1 MEYAM
6 NESICVSVIIPAYQ
20 AENYLEA
27 CVNSVLTQSCSN
39 IEVIL
44 TDDGS
49 TDKTPGLCDRFQ
61 AKDARIHVIHQ
72 ENGGLSA
79 ARNAALSIA
88 SGDYVL
94 FLDADDFWDDS
105 EAVSRLVGRIQ
116 KTNADVLNFSYKKF
130 YEDTN
135 EKIPYFQE
143 IPSMPETL
151 SGRKEQIDYMT
162 ENGLYIASA
171 CNKLVRREILTNPAM
186 SFEKGIFSEDIV
198 WCLKL
203 LLEAKTMDFV
213 CENFYCYRQRKGS
226 ISHTIDDKK
235 CQDLCDN
242 ILKCA
247 DFLEKADE
255 DVKPS
260 AERYTA
266 YQLGTFIKNQA
277 LAERKQ
283 KECIQKLKGLKGL
296 LRNYGN
302 SRKLKIL
309 DLCCRLIGFQGTCSL
324 ARLAYLPRRTGGAK

>member
-1 MEYAM
+1 M
-6 NESICVSVIIPAYQ
+6 NKPPKISVIIPAYQ
-20 AENYLEA
+20 AEDYLEA
-27 CVNSVLTQSCSN
+27 CVNSVLTQSYSN
-39 IEVIL
+39 MEVIL

-49 TDKTPGLCDRFQ
+49 TDKTPDFCDRIK
-61 AKDARIHVIHQ
+61 AKDPRIHVIHQ

-79 ARNAALSIA
+79 ARNSALSIA

-105 EAVSRLVGRIQ
+105 EAVSHLVGRIQ

-130 YEDTN
+130 YEDTS
-135 EKIPYFQE
+135 EKIPYFHE
-143 IPSMPETL
+143 LPSMPETL
-151 SGRKEQIDYMT
+151 SGRKAQIDYLT

-171 CNKLVRREILTNPAM
+171 CNKLVRRDILKNPAM

-255 DVKPS
+255 DVKLS

-283 KECIQKLKGLKGL
+283 EECIQKLKGLKGL
-296 LRNYGN
+296 LRN
-302 SRKLKIL
+302 
-309 DLCCRLIGFQGTCSL
+309 
-324 ARLAYLPRRTGGAK
+324 LPRRTGGAK